1 MQKSASESLH
11 LRVCKRSAPDANR
24 KIPTTVGSPL
34 DHYCIVS
41 TPTFGWT
48 EQGWFLVWGL
58 GLWVDLRGGF
68 LAVRKGWV
76 LVAKGGNSQRQLC
89 KIYWLSASPAC
100 NLYLGRWSDIPNYA
114 LGRLSTIKQHLG
126 IFFWCSY
133 LNLSRP
139 VILPYV
145 SYGVS
150 QQSPGI
156 NTIVSIVSHKT
167 WATLRNSHNS

>member
-11 LRVCKRSAPDANR
+11 LRVCKRSAPDANTNHCR
-24 KIPTTVGSPL
+24 QSTGSL
-34 DHYCIVS
+34 LYCIH
-41 TPTFGWT
+41 THFCLNRT
-48 EQGWFLVWGL
+48 FLVWVL

-68 LAVRKGWV
+68 LAVRKGRV

-139 VILPYV
+139 FILSCV

-167 WATLRNSHNS
+167 YCNSHNS

>member
-1 MQKSASESLH
+1 M
-11 LRVCKRSAPDANR
+11 
-24 KIPTTVGSPL
+24 
-34 DHYCIVS
+34 
-41 TPTFGWT
+41 
-48 EQGWFLVWGL
+48 WGL

-68 LAVRKGWV
+68 LAVRKGRV

-139 VILPYV
+139 FILPYV

-167 WATLRNSHNS
+167 WATLRNSHNYIKPPLILIWSHSPIRVWQVFGLQWAFPDSFLGHCFMRRLK